1 MLHKRLRH
9 QWFVRVLSVLV
20 IFQLIGSSMELSWL
34 NWTDQGKVEAA
45 AYEITET
52 KKILPSATYKTERL
66 DEGYL
71 EENVNIMQVHV
82 GNPYTT
88 IQMNYPK
95 PFPSLG
101 TVTSQAKTVSKEGNR
116 VVGSINGSFYHTTN
130 AMPAYLISENQ
141 SLFNLGA
148 ISAGSDE
155 YMSVP
160 TAFGM
165 TNDGKAMI
173 GKYDLDMRFLHDGG
187 VISVDSL
194 NRSRGAGE
202 IILYTSSYH
211 LDWTKTNKYGMEIT
225 VDNTDKSLDS
235 DNIKFG
241 DLITGEVTDIR
252 EYGEE
257 GRTKI
262 PEDGFVLSIQGGQL
276 AEQFKYTEVGEDITL
291 RVDIDDKWKDS
302 KFMMASG
309 PMLVNNGEVDLTID
323 KDSYRA
329 DTRHP
334 RTAVGTNKDGSKVYF
349 ITVDGRQNG
358 FSDGMTLTE
367 FANYIKSKGIYDA
380 INLDGGG
387 STTMAAR
394 QPGDMY
400 PSVLN
405 SPSDGRQRAVS
416 TTLHAV
422 STAPTGGPAILEAH
436 RREEGKVVKGSST
449 RVAVDYLLDRYYN
462 PLNIDQSK
470 LEYSV
475 EGNVGR
481 MEGETFFAENE
492 GSGQIVISYGDA
504 EKKLPIEVVETV
516 DRLEITPGDVIL
528 GTGVEQQFNAQAFS
542 NDNSKLIFNEST
554 IEWKT
559 EGDIGEID
567 QNGLLTAANSSA
579 EGSVIADLNGYEYK
593 TSITVGGDRDV
604 IDEFTSNNA
613 WYLDTIR
620 ARGFDRI
627 SKAFEPVASGDTSMH
642 LEYNFATGEEGTAA
656 TYIVR
661 ENPIE
666 INGRPDHLGMWVY
679 GDGKDH
685 WLRGKIQDGNGDTYS
700 ISFTENGELN
710 WNGWKY
716 VTADIPSEAKLPLKV
731 SKLYVAEPSEDN
743 KDWGTLHLDRLS
755 ASYKDEEES
764 LDNLVD
770 HAFVNNSKEWT
781 ITFSTELMDSS
792 INSESIYVQD
802 VNGNKVDA
810 NVSLDSSETKVTVT
824 PAGDGYTGNKFY
836 QLVVTTKVKSSG
848 GANMRQEVTKVFQV
862 K

>member
-1 MLHKRLRH
+1 MLHKRSRH
-9 QWFVRVLSVLV
+9 QWFIRALSVLV
-20 IFQLIGSSMELSWL
+20 IFQLIGASFDWSWMD
-34 NWTDQGKVEAA
+34 WTDEGTVKAA
-45 AYEITET
+45 GYEITET
-52 KKILPSATYKTERL
+52 KKILPSATYKTEQL
-66 DEGYL
+66 DEGSL
-71 EENVNIMQVHV
+71 EQNVNIMQVHV
-82 GNPYTT
+82 GNPNTT
-88 IQMNYPK
+88 VQMNYPK
-95 PFPSLG
+95 PFPSTG
-101 TVTSQAKTVSKEGNR
+101 TVTSQAQNVSQEGNR

-130 AMPAYLISENQ
+130 SMPAYLISENQ

-173 GKYDLDMRFLHDGG
+173 GKYNMEMRFLHDGG
-187 VISVDSL
+187 VVNVDSL
-194 NRSRGAGE
+194 NRSRGDGE

-211 LDWTKTNKYGMEIT
+211 LDWTKTNKYGIEIT
-225 VDNTDKSLDS
+225 VDNADKSLDS

-241 DLITGEVTDIR
+241 DLINGEVTDIR

-262 PEDGFVLSIQGGQL
+262 PDDGFVLSIQGGQL
-276 AEQFKYTEVGEDITL
+276 ADQFKYTDIGEDITL
-291 RVDIDDKWKDS
+291 RVDIDDKWKDTE
-302 KFMMASG
+302 FMMASG
-309 PMLVNNGEVDLTID
+309 PMLVNDGEVDLTID

-394 QPGDMY
+394 QPGNMY
-400 PSVLN
+400 PSVIN
-405 SPSDGRQRAVS
+405 SPSGGVQRSVS

-422 STAPTGGPAILEAH
+422 STAPTGDPAILEAH
-436 RREEGKVVKGSST
+436 RREDGKVVKGSTT
-449 RVAVDYLLDRYYN
+449 RVAVDYLLDQYYN
-462 PLNIDQSK
+462 PLNIDKSK

-475 EGNVGR
+475 EGNVGH
-481 MEGETFFAENE
+481 MEGETFYAENE
-492 GSGQIVISYGDA
+492 GSGSIVVSYGDA

-516 DRLEITPGDVIL
+516 DRLEITPENPHL
-528 GTGVEQQFNAQAFS
+528 GIGVKQQFDAQAFS
-542 NDNSKLIFNEST
+542 NDDSKLIFNEST

-567 QNGLLTAANSSA
+567 ENGLFTAADSSA

-593 TSITVGGDRDV
+593 ASVTVGGERDV

-613 WYLDTIR
+613 WSLDAIR
-620 ARGFDRI
+620 ARGSERLN
-627 SKAFEPVASGDTSMH
+627 KAFEPVASGDTSMH
-642 LEYNFATGEEGTAA
+642 LEYNFATGEQGTSA

-666 INGRPDHLGMWVY
+666 IEGRPNHLGMWVY

-685 WLRGKIQDGNGDTYS
+685 WLRGKLQDGNGDTYS
-700 ISFTENGELN
+700 ISFTENGELD
-710 WNGWKY
+710 WDGWKY
-716 VTADIPSEAKLPLKV
+716 VTANIPSEATLPLKV
-731 SKLYVAEPSEDN
+731 SKLYVAEPNEDN

-755 ASYKDEEES
+755 ASYTDEEES

-770 HAFVNNSKEWT
+770 YAHVNDNKEWT
-781 ITFSTELMDSS
+781 ITFSTELMSS
-792 INSESIYVQD
+792 SVNSDNIYVKD
-802 VNGNKVDA
+802 VDGNRVEAD
-810 NVSLDSSETKVTVT
+810 VTLDSSKTKVTVS
-824 PAGDGYTGNKFY
+824 PAGDGYRGNKFY
-836 QLVVTTKVKSSG
+836 QLVVSTGVKSSG
-848 GANMRQEVTKVFQV
+848 GANMTKDVTKVFQV
-862 K
+862 E

>member
-45 AYEITET
+45 GYDITET

-82 GNPYTT
+82 GNPNTT

-101 TVTSQAKTVSKEGNR
+101 TVTSQAKNVSKEGNR

-173 GKYDLDMRFLHDGG
+173 GKYNLDMRFLHDGG

-211 LDWTKTNKYGMEIT
+211 LDWTKTNEYGIEIT
-225 VDNTDKSLDS
+225 VENADKSLDS

-241 DLITGEVTDIR
+241 DLITGEITDIR

-262 PEDGFVLSIQGGQL
+262 PDDGFVLSIQGGQL

-291 RVDIDDKWKDS
+291 RVDIDDKWKDT

-358 FSDGMTLTE
+358 FSDGMTLSE
-367 FANYIKSKGIYDA
+367 FANYIESKGIYDA

-400 PSVLN
+400 PTVLN
-405 SPSDGRQRAVS
+405 SPSGGTQRAVS

-422 STAPTGGPAILEAH
+422 STAPTGAPAILEAH
-436 RREEGKVVKGSST
+436 RREDGKVVKGSTT
-449 RVAVDYLLDRYYN
+449 RVAVDYLLDQYYN

-516 DRLEITPGDVIL
+516 DRLEITPGDANL
-528 GTGVEQQFNAQAFS
+528 GTGVEQQFDAQAFS

-567 QNGLLTAANSSA
+567 QNGLLTAADTSA

-593 TSITVGGDRDV
+593 TSISVGGERDV

-620 ARGFDRI
+620 ARGLDRI

-642 LEYNFATGEEGTAA
+642 LEYNFATGETGTAA

-666 INGRPDHLGMWVY
+666 IDGRPDHLGMWVY

-716 VTADIPSEAKLPLKV
+716 VKADIPNEAKLPLKV

-764 LDNLVD
+764 LHNLVD
-770 HAFVNNSKEWT
+770 HAFVNNNKEWT
-781 ITFSTELMDSS
+781 ITFSTELMNSS
-792 INSESIYVQD
+792 INNESIYVQD
-802 VNGNKVDA
+802 VSGNKVDA
-810 NVSLDSSETKVTVT
+810 NVSLDSSKTKVTVT